1 MSTTVQ
7 KDGTVVSRCCARI
20 GLLGNP
26 SDGYGGAV
34 MALSLANFAAEVTLC
49 PSPTLRFEPNPEHD
63 PQEFA
68 GLQGLASHIRSR
80 GFYGGVRIL
89 QATCLRF
96 FEHCKQHSIPLDGAG
111 PFTLSYTT
119 DIPRQ
124 CGLSGSSALACA
136 TLSCL
141 LRHHG
146 VEAAVPAALRPQLV
160 LEAEQLLGITAGL
173 QDRVVQVYGG
183 LLFMDFSPALDGSRP
198 GCGRYE
204 ALDPGL
210 LPPFH
215 LIYDACPPAEGKDSG
230 AVHSDVRQRW
240 LAGDEEAR
248 TIMAR
253 IAALA
258 HQGRDALLQRDL
270 AQLAALMNTNLSL
283 RRQLFG
289 DAVVGAASLAM
300 AEVAASVGA
309 AAKLTGSGGAVVALC
324 PGGEEQVA
332 ALRAACAAR
341 GLECMPIVVGPQ
353 LHDPARGNS

>member
-1 MSTTVQ
+1 M
-7 KDGTVVSRCCARI
+7 I
-20 GLLGNP
+20 GC
-26 SDGYGGAV
+26 
-34 MALSLANFAAEVTLC
+34 SLANFAAEVTLR
-49 PSPTLRFEPNPEHD
+49 PSPTLRLLPNPEHD

-68 GLQGLASHIRSR
+68 GLEGLASHILSR

-96 FEHCKQHSIPLDGAG
+96 FQHCEQQGIPLDGAG

-119 DIPRQ
+119 SIPRQ

-136 TLSCL
+136 ALACL
-141 LRHHG
+141 LAHHG
-146 VEAAVPAALRPQLV
+146 VQHAVPVALRPHLA

-183 LLFMDFSPALDGSRP
+183 LLYMDFSPALAGSAQ
-198 GCGRYE
+198 GRYQ

-210 LPPFH
+210 LPPLH
-215 LIYDACPPAEGKDSG
+215 LIYDASPPAQGKDSG

-240 LAGDEEAR
+240 LAGEEQAR
-248 TIMAR
+248 TLMAR

-258 HQGRDALLQRDL
+258 PRGREALLQRDH
-270 AQLAALMNTNLSL
+270 AQLAALMRENLSL

-289 DAVVGAASLAM
+289 DAVVSAASLAM
-300 AEVAASVGA
+300 ADVAASVGA

-324 PGGEEQVA
+324 PEGDGQAA
-332 ALRAACAAR
+332 ALRAACRAR
-341 GLECMPIVVGPQ
+341 GLQCVLVVVGPQ
-353 LHDPARGNS
+353 LHDPACGIE